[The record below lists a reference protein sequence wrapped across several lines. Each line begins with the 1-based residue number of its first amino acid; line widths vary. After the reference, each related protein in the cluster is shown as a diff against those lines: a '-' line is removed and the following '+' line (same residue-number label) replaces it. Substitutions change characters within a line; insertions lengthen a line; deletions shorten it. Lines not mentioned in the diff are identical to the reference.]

1 MTSLVSTKCLVCPEA
16 TSPLP
21 SGDSQVSPCPCR
33 CWGLFSALSLASWDL
48 ALHARS
54 AARGWS
60 LELLAQDVWGAS
72 PAAPPPVQGS
82 AHRPVPSASLST
94 VPVPSVQRG
103 HHALPGS
110 ASRENAGQAQDSAA
124 HCPASITVA
133 SFFQFYSVSS
143 LVMVGAKTTVTFKIL
158 SWRQIH
164 AFLKIPLCSGN
175 LK

>member
-1 MTSLVSTKCLVCPEA
+1 MDDPHCGFSLALHLGHDFFGLHQMPCMSRSHKSSAFRGQSSVPVSVQML
-16 TSPLP
+16 
-21 SGDSQVSPCPCR
+21 
-33 CWGLFSALSLASWDL
+33 GLFSALSLASWDL

-60 LELLAQDVWGAS
+60 LELLARDVWGAS

-110 ASRENAGQAQDSAA
+110 ASRENAGQAQGSAA

-143 LVMVGAKTTVTFKIL
+143 LVMVGAASSKPKCL
-158 SWRQIH
+158 
-164 AFLKIPLCSGN
+164 
-175 LK
+175 